1 MSIVSQR
8 VGYNLVT
15 FTFTFHETGPRAE
28 QEVGGKTDTNDKRS
42 NSTKTFLLKFQF
54 NVKLLITIS
63 LSHFLFSV

>member
-15 FTFTFHETGPRAE
+15 FTFTFHETVWAQ

-54 NVKLLITIS
+54 NVKLLITIF